1 MAGTYIEKII
11 YGMDNIHVA
20 PVQEDGSFG
29 ENKCRLY

>member
-1 MAGTYIEKII
+1 MGIYIEKII

-20 PVQEDGSFG
+20 EVKEDGSFG